1 MASPGTNFGPPPWV
15 LLTYGTSGIAPPG
28 SGLIQRTLTGVGLA
42 LALAIGLNPSL
53 ALGQTKFTM
62 PPPAGVFLG
71 GYQVVT
77 TCGAASGLV
86 AGNLAF
92 GAMDTTGAIC

>member
-1 MASPGTNFGPPPWV
+1 MKKLSAA
-15 LLTYGTSGIAPPG
+15 LLLY
-28 SGLIQRTLTGVGLA
+28 LGLA
-42 LALAIGLNPSL
+42 SAALA
-53 ALGQTKFTM
+53 QTQFTM

-77 TCGAASGLV
+77 TCGTASGLA

-92 GAMDTTGAIC
+92 GAMDTTGAVCTNAASGGGAVTQGTIPWADNISQVGGVTTAVGSGV